1 MKIAVCGVL
10 LTSLALAGC
19 ETTGPKQQGGAVLG
33 AVVGGVI
40 GSQLGGDT
48 EGRILA
54 GLAGAAVGGL
64 IGSSIG
70 AQLDAQ
76 DRKRLEQI
84 TLSSMSTG
92 SVRSFRNPKTGV
104 KATTRVVKS
113 STSGGQACRT
123 VQQDVV
129 LADGRIARD
138 TVRGCKGKNG
148 WSV

>member
-1 MKIAVCGVL
+1 MKIVLCGVL
-10 LTSLALAGC
+10 LASLALAGC

-33 AVVGGVI
+33 AIAGGI
-40 GSQLGGDT
+40 LGSQIGGDT
-48 EGRILA
+48 GTVVGIVA
-54 GLAGAAVGGL
+54 GGFIGGA
-64 IGSSIG
+64 IGSE
-70 AQLDAQ
+70 LDAQ

-84 TLSSMSTG
+84 TRSSMTTG

-113 STSGGQACRT
+113 SNSGGQACRT